1 MIHVNVALRRGEFTL
16 EARFEAPEAGVV
28 ALFGR
33 SGCGKTTLVNLISGL
48 LRPERGRIEIG
59 GETLLDTAS
68 GRCLAPE
75 ARHVGYVFQDARL
88 FPHLSV
94 AENLHYG
101 LRRSRGR
108 AHIIEYDE
116 MVALLALAPLLDR
129 RPHSLSGGERQ
140 RVGLG
145 RALLAQPRVL
155 LLDEPLASL
164 DAARREEVLPYLEAL
179 RLRLAL
185 PMIYVSHAFDE
196 VLRLATHLVVLEA
209 GRVVA
214 QGSPNDVSLEPAL
227 TAIVGAAAAGAVLE
241 GQVFE
246 ADGATGLARVRVGHA
261 GELRLRASGMAAGAR
276 LRVQVLARDVILSDR
291 APAGLSVRNALHG
304 HVVSLEPQGEDA
316 CRALVDIGG
325 AQIVAHLTRDA
336 VAELRLHA
344 GGEVWA
350 LVKTVSLR
358 SQVFPLDTRAPAP
371 ATKPVTVSAH
381 EQG

>member
-1 MIHVNVALRRGEFTL
+1 MIHVDVALRRGDFTL
-16 EARFEAPEAGVV
+16 DARFETPQAGVV

-59 GETLLDTAS
+59 GEILLDTAG

-75 ARHVGYVFQDARL
+75 ARQVGYVFQDARL

-94 AENLHYG
+94 AANLAYG

-108 AHIIEYDE
+108 AHVIEYDE
-116 MVALLALAPLLDR
+116 VIALLALAPLLER

-145 RALLAQPRVL
+145 RALLAQPRLL

-164 DAARREEVLPYLEAL
+164 DVARREEVLPYLEAL
-179 RLRLAL
+179 RLRLSL

-214 QGSPNDVSLEPAL
+214 QGPLTEASLDPAL
-227 TAIVGAAAAGAVLE
+227 AAIVGSAAVGAVLDA
-241 GQVFE
+241 QVLDR
-246 ADGATGLARVRVGHA
+246 DGASGLVRVRVGHS
-261 GELRLRASGMAAGAR
+261 GELRLRAHDLDAGAR

-291 APAGLSVRNALHG
+291 PPVGLSVRNALRG
-304 HVVSLEPQGEDA
+304 HIVSIEPQGDEA
-316 CRALVDIGG
+316 CRALVDLDG
-325 AQIVAHLTRDA
+325 ARIVAHVTRDA
-336 VAELRLHA
+336 VSALQLRP

-350 LVKTVSLR
+350 LVKAVSLR
-358 SQVFPLDTRAPAP
+358 SHVFPGA
-371 ATKPVTVSAH
+371 S
-381 EQG
+381 

>member
-1 MIHVNVALRRGEFTL
+1 MIHVDVAMRRGDFSL
-16 EARFEAPEAGVV
+16 DARFTTPEAGVV

-48 LRPERGRIEIG
+48 LRPDRGRIDIG

-75 ARHVGYVFQDARL
+75 QRRIGYVFQDARL

-94 AENLHYG
+94 AANLAYG
-101 LRRSRGR
+101 LKRSRGR
-108 AHIIEYDE
+108 AHVIEYDD
-116 MVALLALAPLLDR
+116 VVSLLALAPLLAR

-145 RALLAQPRVL
+145 RALLAQPRLL

-179 RLRLAL
+179 RLRLSL

-209 GRVVA
+209 GRIVA
-214 QGSPNDVSLEPAL
+214 QGPLGEASLDPAL
-227 TAIVGAAAAGAVLE
+227 TAIVGPAAVGAILDARVL
-241 GQVFE
+241 
-246 ADGATGLARVRVGHA
+246 DGDAATGLTRVQVGRS
-261 GELRLRASGMAAGAR
+261 GTLRLRAPGLVAGAQV
-276 LRVQVLARDVILSDR
+276 RVQVLARDVILSDR
-291 APAGLSVRNALHG
+291 APVGLSVRNALRG
-304 HVVSLEPQGEDA
+304 HIVSIESQGDEV
-316 CRALVDIGG
+316 CRTLLDLDG
-325 AQIVAHLTRDA
+325 ARIVAHVTSDA
-336 VAELRLHA
+336 ATALQLRP

-350 LVKTVSLR
+350 LVKSVSLR
-358 SQVFPLDTRAPAP
+358 GHAFPRN
-371 ATKPVTVSAH
+371 
-381 EQG
+381 